1 MLEYKDIIR
10 MAAVFLMQLL
20 ICEAGFLVGL
30 PRRKHFTVR
39 LIGSTVLFIGVVG
52 ANLYVRRILPGE
64 DIVLM
69 AHLKSIL
76 YFSVIVFANALAV
89 HLSFDT
95 TYPGALFAVI
105 GGYSIEHAASRFSY
119 IIKACFFATKPLPPV
134 LNYVGLNFLIPLVFS
149 LLSYFLLIRRSIATN
164 QLQYNNK
171 KVLAVSG
178 VNLFICVALSLLEP
192 ELVAD
197 SEISVL
203 ITCASYVNA
212 IVGCLLC
219 LLLQVGLFR
228 ESELDE
234 KNRILGEML
243 QLEREKQ
250 ALSKET
256 IDIINQKCHDLRH
269 QIRMLERKTPEERSK
284 SLGKSNRCKFYSYW
298 N

>member
-10 MAAVFLMQLL
+10 MVAVFLMQLL

-39 LIGSTVLFIGVVG
+39 LIGSAVLFIGVVG

-64 DIVLM
+64 DIVLV

-178 VNLFICVALSLLEP
+178 VNLFIGLI
-192 ELVAD
+192 LV
-197 SEISVL
+197 
-203 ITCASYVNA
+203 
-212 IVGCLLC
+212 IVC
-219 LLLQVGLFR
+219 
-228 ESELDE
+228 
-234 KNRILGEML
+234 
-243 QLEREKQ
+243 
-250 ALSKET
+250 
-256 IDIINQKCHDLRH
+256 
-269 QIRMLERKTPEERSK
+269 
-284 SLGKSNRCKFYSYW
+284 
-298 N
+298 

>member
-10 MAAVFLMQLL
+10 MVAVFLMQLL

-30 PRRKHFTVR
+30 PRRKRFTVR
-39 LIGSTVLFIGVVG
+39 LIGSAVLFIGVVG
-52 ANLYVRRILPGE
+52 VNLYVRRILPGE

-203 ITCASYVNA
+203 NTCASYVNA

-228 ESELDE
+228 A
-234 KNRILGEML
+234 G
-243 QLEREKQ
+243 
-250 ALSKET
+250 A
-256 IDIINQKCHDLRH
+256 
-269 QIRMLERKTPEERSK
+269 
-284 SLGKSNRCKFYSYW
+284 
-298 N
+298 